1 MLQMDGIFFFQVKTK
16 AININ
21 NLARAYLE
29 LLTNI
34 QHKDLMLHNKKINS
48 IIFKTKDNRP
58 NIKWDKTNLIYAKVV
73 KYPCYSN

>member
-21 NLARAYLE
+21 NLARGYLE

-34 QHKDLMLHNKKINS
+34 QHTDLMLHNKKINTHNY
-48 IIFKTKDNRP
+48 I
-58 NIKWDKTNLIYAKVV
+58 
-73 KYPCYSN
+73 

>member
-1 MLQMDGIFFFQVKTK
+1 MDGISFFQVKTK

-34 QHKDLMLHNKKINS
+34 QHKDLMLHNKKINT
-48 IIFKTKDNRP
+48 IILKTKDNRP
-58 NIKWDKTNLIYAKVV
+58 NIK
-73 KYPCYSN
+73 

>member
-34 QHKDLMLHNKKINS
+34 QHKDLMLHNKKINT

-58 NIKWDKTNLIYAKVV
+58 NIKWDKTNRIYAKVV

>member
-16 AININ
+16 PININ

-34 QHKDLMLHNKKINS
+34 QHKDLMLHNKKPHSQLYLKLKITGP
-48 IIFKTKDNRP
+48 I
-58 NIKWDKTNLIYAKVV
+58 
-73 KYPCYSN
+73 

>member
-21 NLARAYLE
+21 SLARAYLE

-34 QHKDLMLHNKKINS
+34 QHKDLMLHKKINTHNY
-48 IIFKTKDNRP
+48 I
-58 NIKWDKTNLIYAKVV
+58 
-73 KYPCYSN
+73 

>member
-16 AININ
+16 SININ

-34 QHKDLMLHNKKINS
+34 QHTDLMLHNKKINTHNY
-48 IIFKTKDNRP
+48 I
-58 NIKWDKTNLIYAKVV
+58 
-73 KYPCYSN
+73 